1 MNALSSADSNYL
13 NADVLRLGEDIE
25 EEDEEEEEDVS
36 SDPEEEDEDEGEE
49 TEEEEE
55 EDSRHSVPPRIANAK
70 DNADQARA
78 PAHTACTTPGHTH
91 FHPLALAQVCDY
103 PMCAFMGEADGPT
116 LRLCNVCKENKFHHI
131 CSAVLSDEDT
141 CFACHLGLGQTAP
154 PVDDEEMPSAE
165 MPSPPSSSPPST
177 PKGNVNTQQVRVGD
191 AHIP

>member
-1 MNALSSADSNYL
+1 MSLSCFSESSVATSH
-13 NADVLRLGEDIE
+13 VLRLREDIE

-55 EDSRHSVPPRIANAK
+55 EDSHSVPPRIANAA

-103 PMCAFMGEADGPT
+103 PMCAFMGEGCPNRRK
-116 LRLCNVCKENKFHHI
+116 LSYVIKILC
-131 CSAVLSDEDT
+131 
-141 CFACHLGLGQTAP
+141 
-154 PVDDEEMPSAE
+154 
-165 MPSPPSSSPPST
+165 
-177 PKGNVNTQQVRVGD
+177 RVGECWIWQPLVESLHLEPQI
-191 AHIP
+191 AGKLESARSRFQPKHSSKSKFQWKTQTSK

>member
-25 EEDEEEEEDVS
+25 EEDVEEEEDVS

-103 PMCAFMGEADGPT
+103 PMCAFKGEALQKTSCNCSNPHCPNATWMQYLRDGT
-116 LRLCNVCKENKFHHI
+116 TDVGET
-131 CSAVLSDEDT
+131 SWSVE
-141 CFACHLGLGQTAP
+141 
-154 PVDDEEMPSAE
+154 
-165 MPSPPSSSPPST
+165 
-177 PKGNVNTQQVRVGD
+177 RVGGLNMMTQ
-191 AHIP
+191 AAIKNNFPT